1 MKLYKVYLDLTLV
14 INRLKK
20 FTLKEFNSTTPIV
33 FIEAKSPDD
42 ACFKAIYK
50 LIKIL
55 LDHDDSM
62 QTRLLCR
69 EIKHDV
75 KITKV
80 IVE

>member
-20 FTLKEFNSTTPIV
+20 FALKEFNSTTPIV

-42 ACFKAIYK
+42 ACFRAIYK
-50 LIKIL
+50 LIKII
-55 LDHDDSM
+55 LDHDDSI

-75 KITKV
+75 KIIKV
-80 IVE
+80 MAE